1 MSLQDGKDTSVQF
14 SNLSLSNLNGV
25 SGLSLKN
32 KNNDLGKSIIYQ
44 DNDKILVIKNEYNK
58 DLGPSDV
65 VFVLN
70 DDAGD
75 EKIPLIISGDGIAIE
90 GECLLNGVPIGTG
103 GGSQNIEQV
112 LTTGSNAG
120 GQSITG
126 LLNVNSTGRI
136 DVANGA
142 GNTQGLYLGGV
153 RAIFPYVANI
163 TDIPSTDPFL
173 PILFSTSEELLV
185 SLPNFPAGVYYAN
198 AIVRI
203 VGLNPFNRYK
213 LRMFA
218 GAGET
223 DNFFSEAVFK
233 LDSLNEYT
241 IACSGIV
248 ILNGSENFTL
258 NLLVDDFAH
267 TAGQYLIDSPSF
279 CELIYITRY
288 V

>member
-1 MSLQDGKDTSVQF
+1 MSLQDGKDTTVQF
-14 SNLSLSNLNGV
+14 SSLALSNLNGE
-25 SGLSLKN
+25 SGLALKN

-44 DNDKILVIKNEYNK
+44 DNDKVLVIKNEYNK
-58 DLGPSDV
+58 DLGPSDIS
-65 VFVLN
+65 FLAN
-70 DDAGD
+70 DETGE
-75 EKIPLIISGDGIAIE
+75 EKTPLYISGSGIAIE
-90 GECLLNGVPIGTG
+90 GICLLNGSPIGA
-103 GGSQNIEQV
+103 GGSQNIESV
-112 LTTGSNAG
+112 LLTGSNAG

-163 TDIPSTDPFL
+163 TDIPTSDPVS
-173 PILFSTSEELLV
+173 FSMDEQLLV
-185 SLPNFPAGVYYAN
+185 SFPNFPAGKYYAN

-203 VGLNPFNRYK
+203 VGQSPFNKIK

-218 GAGET
+218 GVGEA
-223 DNFFSEAVFK
+223 DNFSGGAVFK

-241 IACSGIV
+241 VTCSGIV
-248 ILNGSENFTL
+248 TLNGSESFTL

-267 TAGQYLIDSPSF
+267 TALTYNIDSPSF
-279 CELIYITRY
+279 CELFYIQQYT
-288 V
+288 